1 MDLKKLQA
9 SGSDLEPERQVVLPA
24 LGQRA
29 GQWGMAGAQ
38 APRAAEEQGCSCCG
52 GDILSPCSWAW
63 LRGGQ
68 DRGRDTWA
76 AHRVGMNL
84 KNRPQCRACESWP
97 SI

>member
-9 SGSDLEPERQVVLPA
+9 VAVIWSQRGRWCCLLWASVRVSGAWLGPRGRGLP
-24 LGQRA
+24 RS
-29 GQWGMAGAQ
+29 
-38 APRAAEEQGCSCCG
+38 RAAAAG

-84 KNRPQCRACESWP
+84 KNTDLSAGACEP
-97 SI
+97 CASI